1 MNSTSRR
8 FCLLCLFLVIPAISV
23 LSHSTQLIPWDAETL
38 LTWADFQG
46 VPPANAGQLS
56 EAASIHMTIKWH
68 ASYSVRSERTN
79 GYSWTGCVQELVV
92 SNMMNPRFSWVVQS
106 KATPAILRH
115 EQFHFDLNEVY
126 RLRLVE
132 TLADLQIQGST
143 AEATMTALDER
154 IQQTADGILDRLSAM
169 QDLYDRETA
178 NSTDSDVQARWE
190 SDIQLWLATP
200 SLAP

>member
-1 MNSTSRR
+1 MSRR
-8 FCLLCLFLVIPAISV
+8 FRRICSLLVLALLLTMLAIAQ
-23 LSHSTQLIPWDAETL
+23 STQLIEWDPDML
-38 LTWADFQG
+38 LTWEDFQG
-46 VPPANAGQLS
+46 APPATAARLS
-56 EAASIHMTIKWH
+56 EAAAIHMTIKWH
-68 ASYSVRSERTN
+68 ASYSVRSQRAS
-79 GYSWTGCVQELVV
+79 GYAWVGTVEDAIV
-92 SNMMNPRFSWVVQS
+92 SNLMNPRFSWVVQS

-126 RLRLVE
+126 KRRLVE

-154 IQQTADGILDRLSAM
+154 IQQTADGILHRGKAI